1 MGTEGVFEWM
11 EGFLGSLP
19 IPAEHREL
27 LAVHV
32 EEGRAQAA
40 SCPEFPSIRVP
51 LLVHAGV
58 AGDEERAVPLAGA
71 CAFVYL
77 GADLLDNLA
86 DDELPARWRGRTP
99 AEASLAACTF
109 LSVLP
114 YLALS
119 RLDAPPGRIQVL
131 TGLFAEGLLSM
142 SAGQHE
148 DLLASRGEGVTPP
161 ACRAMVERKSGAE
174 TALFA
179 RSAAVLAGADPAVAD
194 SYGAFGLC
202 LGAGAQI
209 GSDLGD
215 IFDPGGSRDLLNG
228 KLTLPIVHALTVLKD
243 RDREAFLRLL
253 DSARQSIEPHEEA
266 RKVLMR
272 AGSVR
277 YTALVIEVYRQKALS
292 HLAAAPV
299 SGGGFAGH
307 AGKALR
313 SLVDGISL
321 AGRGT
326 AAGLAIC
333 FR

>member
-1 MGTEGVFEWM
+1 MKNGPFR
-11 EGFLGSLP
+11 SLAPARSSTSAP
-19 IPAEHREL
+19 ISSTTWPTTNCR
-27 LAVHV
+27 
-32 EEGRAQAA
+32 
-40 SCPEFPSIRVP
+40 P
-51 LLVHAGV
+51 
-58 AGDEERAVPLAGA
+58 AGA
-71 CAFVYL
+71 
-77 GADLLDNLA
+77 G
-86 DDELPARWRGRTP
+86 ELRPKRAWPPAHSCRFFRI
-99 AEASLAACTF
+99 
-109 LSVLP
+109 
-114 YLALS
+114 S
-119 RLDAPPGRIQVL
+119 RSRVSTLPPGRIQVL